1 MVATPWPRA
10 RAGCCHIS
18 ARSSV
23 YYRSARHPYGRS
35 TVPDVGLT
43 FPIAVLTLDDAAR
56 LSDARLVV
64 LIGDD
69 PDPGSGVPLTVR
81 PPVHGEGVLAWSLD
95 AFINLLTRKDLGES
109 VDDLLDD
116 YPAYVM
122 CGYRTAEMV
131 LGEGA
136 DFIDR
141 GTLLKLGDPS
151 SPAGR
156 AVFLDSNDLRLVL
169 QSGHD
174 PVSCRCARGRI
185 LPLVCVLKSL
195 MADRDSGAA

>member
-1 MVATPWPRA
+1 MTDRHGIPSIVPTVA
-10 RAGCCHIS
+10 
-18 ARSSV
+18 
-23 YYRSARHPYGRS
+23 
-35 TVPDVGLT
+35 DVGLT
-43 FPIAVLTLDDAAR
+43 FPIAVLTWDDAAR

-64 LIGDD
+64 LIADD
-69 PDPGSGVPLTVR
+69 PDPASGVPLTVN
-81 PPVHGEGVLAWSLD
+81 PAVHGEGVLAWSLG
-95 AFINLLTRKDLGES
+95 AFVDMLSRKDLGEG

-116 YPAYVM
+116 YPAYVL

-131 LGEGA
+131 LGVGA

-141 GTLLKLGDPS
+141 GILLKLEDPS

-174 PVSCRCARGRI
+174 TMSCGCAHGQMLPFVS
-185 LPLVCVLKSL
+185 VLESL
-195 MADRDSGAA
+195 MADGDPGFDEPEDGVRSPAS

>member
-1 MVATPWPRA
+1 MPDRHGIPSVVPTVA
-10 RAGCCHIS
+10 
-18 ARSSV
+18 
-23 YYRSARHPYGRS
+23 
-35 TVPDVGLT
+35 DVGLT
-43 FPIAVLTLDDAAR
+43 FPIAVLTLDDAAG
-56 LSDARLVV
+56 LCDARLVV

-69 PDPGSGVPLTVR
+69 TDPASGVPLTVH
-81 PPVHGEGVLAWSLD
+81 PPVHGEGVLAWNLD
-95 AFINLLTRKDLGES
+95 AFVHLLTQKDLGES
-109 VDDLLDD
+109 VDDLLEN
-116 YPAYVM
+116 YPAYVL

-141 GTLLKLGDPS
+141 GILLKLEDRS

-174 PVSCRCARGRI
+174 TVSCGCARGRM
-185 LPLVCVLKSL
+185 LPFVCVLESL
-195 MADRDSGAA
+195 MADGDSGFDEPEDGVRSPAS